1 MKYVLTLLTTLTLIA
16 GCNHVS
22 EPIPGRADPY
32 PPNQI
37 NFASRDLREKTAIGP
52 VRTRREEG
60 ILHVAVPIRSASNHS
75 LHVDKKITFFDAQ
88 GHTIY
93 ESGWENH
100 PTLIHN
106 VPTEIRFNSPTANAA
121 DFQLDLRYAR

>member
-1 MKYVLTLLTTLTLIA
+1 MKHVLSLLTLALVA
-16 GCNHVS
+16 GCNVS

-37 NFASRDLREKTAIGP
+37 NLASRDLREKTAIGP
-52 VRTRREEG
+52 VRTERVNG
-60 ILHVAVPIRSASNHS
+60 LLHVSVPIRSASSHD
-75 LHVDKKITFFDAQ
+75 LHVDRKIKFFNSQ
-88 GHTIY
+88 GATIY
-93 ESGWENH
+93 ESGWENV

-106 VPTEIRFNSPTANAA
+106 VPSEIRFNSPTADAA